1 MGTYTK
7 KELVKKLNDHFAD
20 NDLLFVLWWS
30 KDEFE
35 ASFDK
40 EIKRKDWEYSI
51 ENIDS
56 ESQEQQI
63 KEQIEENLMNNMEEN
78 ED

>member
-7 KELVKKLNDHFAD
+7 KELVKKLNDYFAD
-20 NDLLFVLWWS
+20 SDLLFVLWWS

-40 EIKRKDWEYSI
+40 EIKRKDWESAI

-56 ESQEQQI
+56 ESQEQAI
-63 KEQIEENLMNNMEEN
+63 KEQIEENLMNNMEEG

>member
-40 EIKRKDWEYSI
+40 EIKRKDWEYAI
-51 ENIDS
+51 ESLDTES
-56 ESQEQQI
+56 EEQSI
-63 KEQIEENLMNNMEEN
+63 KEKIEETLMEESGN
-78 ED
+78 

>member
-40 EIKRKDWEYSI
+40 EIKRKDWEYAI
-51 ENIDS
+51 ESLDTES
-56 ESQEQQI
+56 EEQSI
-63 KEQIEENLMNNMEEN
+63 KEKIEETLMEESEN
-78 ED
+78 

>member
-7 KELVKKLNDHFAD
+7 KELVKKLNDYFAD

-40 EIKRKDWEYSI
+40 EIKRKDWEYAI
-51 ENIDS
+51 ESLDTES
-56 ESQEQQI
+56 EEQSI
-63 KEQIEENLMNNMEEN
+63 KEKIEENLMNNMEES